1 MIFLLPSLNL
11 IGHGYMVYVW
21 QLANVLFI
29 IYWGVIFKFG
39 EQLVGDVCQEMVNQD
54 ENQMLHSRCE

>member
-1 MIFLLPSLNL
+1 
-11 IGHGYMVYVW
+11 MVYVW
-21 QLANVLFI
+21 QLANVLLI
-29 IYWGVIFKFG
+29 IYSGVIFEFG